1 MKEITVKELSELKLT
16 GADFQ
21 LIDVRE
27 PNEFEVAEIGGELIP
42 MNSVPQNVDK
52 FSKDKQ
58 VIVHC
63 RSGKRSGDVI
73 NWLET
78 NHDFENLY
86 NLKGGILAWSDE
98 IDSSIQKY

>member
-1 MKEITVKELSELKLT
+1 MKEITVKELSELKST

-78 NHDFENLY
+78 NHSFENLY

-98 IDSSIQKY
+98 IDQSVQKY